1 MLNFIPM
8 VNVFNTAKNVVGA
21 SFKHVEFTSEVKTSA
36 KFKHVKISKQVTAN
50 IQIYSNLSELT
61 TVYKNAVIKTGKAI
75 TENDME
81 KLRNFEVSAT
91 WFHHLPECF
100 SIVKNNSSEELYLYA
115 RFLSSTSE
123 YFVDDIAVEKAEI
136 LQYLTPSEC
145 KKITE
150 DNSIIYNKTNDILHQ
165 VIIRTIKLSNITLLR

>member
-8 VNVFNTAKNVVGA
+8 VNVFNTAKNIVGA
-21 SFKHVEFTSEVKTSA
+21 SFKHLEFTSEVKTSE
-36 KFKHVKISKQVTAN
+36 KFKHVKICKQVTAN

-81 KLRNFEVSAT
+81 KLRNFEVSST

-100 SIVKNNSSEELYLYA
+100 SIVKNNTSEELYLYA
-115 RFLSSTSE
+115 RFLSSNSV
-123 YFVDDIAVEKAEI
+123 YFVDGVGVEKEDI
-136 LQYLTPSEC
+136 LEYLTPSEC
-145 KKITE
+145 KKLTE

>member
-8 VNVFNTAKNVVGA
+8 VDVFTTAKNVVGA
-21 SFKHVEFTSEVKTSA
+21 SFKHLEFTSEVKTSA
-36 KFKHVKISKQVTAN
+36 KFKHVKICKQVTAN

-81 KLRNFEVSAT
+81 KLRNFEVSST

-100 SIVKNNSSEELYLYA
+100 SIVKNNTSEELYLYA
-115 RFLSSTSE
+115 RFLSSNSV
-123 YFVDDIAVEKAEI
+123 YFVDGVGVEKEDI
-136 LQYLTPSEC
+136 LEYLTPSEC
-145 KKITE
+145 KKLTE